1 MDDTVTWA
9 AGTNPCVRVQD
20 VSAGLYHS
28 LALNL
33 LFPGVSLTSVKSLL
47 IQGKTVAEP

>member
-1 MDDTVTWA
+1 MTWA
-9 AGTNPCVRVQD
+9 ADTNPCVRVVD
-20 VSAGLYHS
+20 VAVGLYNS

-33 LFPGVSLTSVKSLL
+33 FFPGVSLTSVKSLL